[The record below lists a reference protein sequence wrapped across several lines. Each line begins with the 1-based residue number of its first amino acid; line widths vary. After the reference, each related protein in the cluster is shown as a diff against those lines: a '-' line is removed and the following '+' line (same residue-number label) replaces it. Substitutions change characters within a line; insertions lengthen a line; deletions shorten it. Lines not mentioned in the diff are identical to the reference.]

1 MNMKKYFPYLM
12 MSALLALTACSSEGD
27 EPQATELIPLTFVSE
42 MGDDQ
47 TVITRYGS
55 NVQST
60 QLVSGTKV
68 GIYLYDAKNKVSTT
82 GAGTYATNRFNKK
95 NIEFTANGSGGWSNS
110 YSWFW
115 PENGNSVNVYAYA
128 PYNSGWD
135 LATAGTKTF
144 SVPATQTDDS
154 NYKSYDLLSGV
165 AANPVAPATG
175 AAKAV
180 AITFTHKLSKVTINL
195 TAGSGVT
202 LDDVSSVQ
210 VLNTV
215 LSGTVTIANNVIS
228 SVTKNGTTKTTIT
241 CGGAKTSS
249 CSAIVIPGNAIAT
262 TDVLIRVNMTSGGV
276 FDYKPQTAV
285 TFAAGKNYI
294 YNVTLNIY
302 GLTVTSSITDWG
314 SQTENGAITY

>member
-1 MNMKKYFPYLM
+1 MKKYFPYLM

-115 PENGNSVNVYAYA
+115 PENGNSVT
-128 PYNSGWD
+128 GLQGRD
-135 LATAGTKTF
+135 L
-144 SVPATQTDDS
+144 
-154 NYKSYDLLSGV
+154 
-165 AANPVAPATG
+165 
-175 AAKAV
+175 
-180 AITFTHKLSKVTINL
+180 
-195 TAGSGVT
+195 
-202 LDDVSSVQ
+202 
-210 VLNTV
+210 
-215 LSGTVTIANNVIS
+215 
-228 SVTKNGTTKTTIT
+228 
-241 CGGAKTSS
+241 CGS
-249 CSAIVIPGNAIAT
+249 CSGNAIDDPDPVLSDLAD
-262 TDVLIRVNMTSGGV
+262 TDRPRQEPGGV
-276 FDYKPQTAV
+276 FQIE
-285 TFAAGKNYI
+285 GKE
-294 YNVTLNIY
+294 
-302 GLTVTSSITDWG
+302 LTR
-314 SQTENGAITY
+314 NGF